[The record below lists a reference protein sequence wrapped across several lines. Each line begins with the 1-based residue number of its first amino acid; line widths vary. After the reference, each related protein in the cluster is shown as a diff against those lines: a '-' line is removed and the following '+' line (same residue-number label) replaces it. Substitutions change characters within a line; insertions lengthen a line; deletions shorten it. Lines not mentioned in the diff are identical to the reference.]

1 MQNKTPTLIAV
12 AGAPGRMGRVLIQAL
27 AQSSDSKLRLS
38 GAIHRS
44 GSSFI
49 GIDAGEL
56 AGIGRIDLP
65 VVATLAEAEFDIL
78 IDFTLI
84 ESSLTNLE
92 YCVQHNRKMVIGTTG
107 FSQQQ
112 RQKFQAAGNSIAM
125 VMSSN
130 MSVGVNLCLH
140 LLKQAAEVMAAD
152 ADIEI
157 IETHHRH
164 KLDAPS
170 GTALAMG
177 EVIADTL
184 GRDLHDCAVYGR
196 EGFGEPRD
204 RATIGFSSVR
214 AGDVVGDHTVLFA
227 TEGERLELTHKASSR
242 MTFAL
247 GALRAVQWLVDKDNG
262 LYDMQNV
269 LDLSE

>member
-1 MQNKTPTLIAV
+1 MQNKTPLLIAV
-12 AGAPGRMGRVLIQAL
+12 AGAPGRMGRVLIRAL
-27 AQSSDSKLRLS
+27 AQYSGESLRLS
-38 GAIHRS
+38 AAIHRP

-56 AGIGRIDLP
+56 AGIGSLGLP
-65 VVATLAEAEFDIL
+65 VVATLGDAKFDIL
-78 IDFTLI
+78 IDFTLL
-84 ESSLTNLE
+84 EASLANLD
-92 YCVQHNRKMVIGTTG
+92 YCVQHNKKMVVGTTG

-112 RQKFQAAGNSIAM
+112 RQQFKTAGNSIAI
-125 VMSSN
+125 VMSAN

-184 GRDLHDCAVYGR
+184 GRDLQDCAVYGR
-196 EGFGEPRD
+196 EGLGAPRD

-242 MTFAL
+242 MTFAQ
-247 GALRAVQWLVDKDNG
+247 GALRAAQWLADKGNG

-269 LDLSE
+269 LSLSE

>member
-27 AQSSDSKLRLS
+27 AQYSGDNLRLS
-38 GAIHRS
+38 GAIHRP

-56 AGIGRIDLP
+56 AGIGHLGLP
-65 VVATLAEAEFDIL
+65 VVATLAEAKFDTL

-84 ESSLTNLE
+84 ESSLANLE
-92 YCVQHNRKMVIGTTG
+92 YCTQHNRKIVIGTTG
-107 FSQQQ
+107 FDQQQ
-112 RQKFQAAGNSIAM
+112 RQEFKTAGSSIAM

-140 LLKQAAEVMAAD
+140 LLRQAAEVMAEE

-184 GRDLHDCAVYGR
+184 GRDLQDCAVYGR
-196 EGFGEPRD
+196 EGFGAPRD

-247 GALRAVQWLVDKDNG
+247 GALRAAQWLADKEVG
-262 LYDMQNV
+262 LYDMQDV
-269 LDLSE
+269 LGLSK